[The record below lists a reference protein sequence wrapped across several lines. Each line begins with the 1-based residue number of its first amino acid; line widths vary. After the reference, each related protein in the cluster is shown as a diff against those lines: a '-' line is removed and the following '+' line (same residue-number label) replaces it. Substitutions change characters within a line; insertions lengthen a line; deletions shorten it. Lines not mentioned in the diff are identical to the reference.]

1 MAMMRHSQLGG
12 HFFNG
17 GGDASMFNSRS
28 MSGFGVRDSRLF
40 DARMEVGDQP
50 LLVGDKGF
58 RDVRAEP
65 LLVDDRLLVS
75 DDCLVEPTHGLG
87 GGESLDWPVGH
98 DTGVAHF
105 AFAATE
111 DGLIY

>member
-1 MAMMRHSQLGG
+1 MRYSQLGG

-40 DARMEVGDQP
+40 DARMEVGDQ
-50 LLVGDKGF
+50 LLLAGDKGF
-58 RDVRAEP
+58 RHVRAEP

-75 DDCLVEPTHGLG
+75 ERLLG
-87 GGESLDWPVGH
+87 RANSRPRRWQSLDWPVGH
-98 DTGVAHF
+98 DFNTGV